1 MAKQPH
7 DAAEGSL
14 MGVLPNTLY
23 SILEAR
29 VLPGGSKLLR
39 LHCPWAP
46 QGMWQGPWGLQCSS
60 QEWMGEEGQAALA
73 QDAALAAG
81 LQDMSTF
88 WCTYW

>member
-1 MAKQPH
+1 MAKQPQ
-7 DAAEGSL
+7 DAPEGSL
-14 MGVLPNTLY
+14 LGVLPNTPY

-46 QGMWQGPWGLQCSS
+46 QGMWQGPWGLQGSS
-60 QEWMGEEGQAALA
+60 QEWMGEEGQEALA
-73 QDAALAAG
+73 GDATLGAG
-81 LQDMSTF
+81 LQDMATF